1 MNAMMLNGIYENSDD
16 FENLEEYEII
26 TLDNETDS
34 NQIMKII
41 LGESIMDEEFEIK
54 LKKKALL
61 YSNLK

>member
-1 MNAMMLNGIYENSDD
+1 MNAMMLNDIYDNCDD

-41 LGESIMDEEFEIK
+41 LGDSTMDEEFEIK

>member
-1 MNAMMLNGIYENSDD
+1 MMLNGIYENSDD

-41 LGESIMDEEFEIK
+41 LGESTMDEEFEIK

>member
-1 MNAMMLNGIYENSDD
+1 MNAMMLNDIYDNCHD

-34 NQIMKII
+34 KQIMKII
-41 LGESIMDEEFEIK
+41 LGDSTMDEEFEIK

>member
-1 MNAMMLNGIYENSDD
+1 MNAMMLNDIYDNCDD

-41 LGESIMDEEFEIK
+41 LGDSTMDEEFEIK
-54 LKKKALL
+54 LKKEALL

>member
-1 MNAMMLNGIYENSDD
+1 MMLNDIYDNCDD

-41 LGESIMDEEFEIK
+41 LGDSTMDEEFEIK